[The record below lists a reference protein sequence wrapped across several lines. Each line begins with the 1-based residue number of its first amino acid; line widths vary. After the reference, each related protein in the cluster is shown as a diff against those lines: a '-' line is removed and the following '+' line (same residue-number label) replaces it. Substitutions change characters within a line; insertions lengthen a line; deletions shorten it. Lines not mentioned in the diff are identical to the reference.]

1 MEYTFFLVLVKIL
14 VSKENW
20 WSHQDQIQVW
30 LDAAI
35 QVIAYLSSAHPDGG
49 SPEGLHGQGD
59 EAGDGVSQ
67 GQMKHQKVDVG
78 ATSKN
83 LKMFQRK
90 LEEGFSNIENAYSE
104 SVVYKI

>member
-1 MEYTFFLVLVKIL
+1 MENTFFLVLVKIF

-49 SPEGLHGQGD
+49 SPDSLHGQGD
-59 EAGDGVSQ
+59 VAGDGVRY
-67 GQMKHQKVDVG
+67 GQVEHQEV
-78 ATSKN
+78 
-83 LKMFQRK
+83 
-90 LEEGFSNIENAYSE
+90 NICPAPADKE
-104 SVVYKI
+104 KTMLLQCPG

>member
-1 MEYTFFLVLVKIL
+1 
-14 VSKENW
+14 
-20 WSHQDQIQVW
+20 
-30 LDAAI
+30 
-35 QVIAYLSSAHPDGG
+35 
-49 SPEGLHGQGD
+49 
-59 EAGDGVSQ
+59 
-67 GQMKHQKVDVG
+67 MKHQKVDVG